1 MREPFNGLSRR
12 VFGSKIRTAIRFGI
26 QDNRSRQPSKFRNR
40 DNKSMAGCR
49 RLPADRFH
57 IPQRRDASRGIRR
70 TDCQGTVERVV
81 CLSSSYIAMF
91 DALGKV
97 ENVVGVS
104 GMDFISNE
112 YVTAHRNRIG
122 DVGYDSNIDFEMMLA
137 MRPDVVL
144 LYGIAGEETR
154 LTSKLG
160 ELGIPYMYMGDYVE
174 NSPLGKAEWIHVV
187 AELTDRCEEADS
199 LFGRITDDYEELAEK
214 VRTHLSGQHG
224 KMPQV
229 MLNTPYRDIWFMPSA
244 ESYMVRLIRDAGG
257 ETYTPAEKGSASIP
271 VDLEKAYLLAS
282 EADVWLNTGRQQ
294 HSVGTEGTESE
305 VRTDAR
311 GQEPAR
317 IQLQPPT
324 HAGRRLGLLGIG
336 HSPPR
341 HCPARPRNDTPPGDN
356 RVRAILLRTTA
367 IADEPP
373 QYDTLPCA
381 GRNGCNTLPARPCG
395 RLDTHTA
402 ARRMG
407 GTDRRRMRGDHT
419 QHSAQDPSHKG
430 HDGPYLPELRCRPA
444 AFRCRRF
451 SAIRLQGRTHSA

>member
-1 MREPFNGLSRR
+1 MNISKRIIILSSIVLAACANRSTASLDEFSEVKYEPQYASGFR
-12 VFGSKIRTAIRFGI
+12 ITEA
-26 QDNRSRQPSKFRNR
+26 DNRQSSVIEITNPWQGAEDYRQTVFISRNGEMP
-40 DNKSMAGCR
+40 
-49 RLPADRFH
+49 PAAFGGQTVKA
-57 IPQRRDASRGIRR
+57 P
-70 TDCQGTVERVV
+70 VERVV

-112 YVTAHRNRIG
+112 YVTAHRDRIG

-199 LFGRITDDYEELAEK
+199 LFGRITDDYEELAAK
-214 VRTHLSGQHG
+214 VRAHLYVLHG

-282 EADVWLNTGRQQ
+282 EADVWLNTGASNTLSELKAQNPRFAQMPVVRNRRVYNCNRRRTPAGG
-294 HSVGTEGTESE
+294 SDFWESGIVHPDIVLRDLVTILHPE
-305 VRTDAR
+305 IIEC
-311 GQEPAR
+311 EPYYYE
-317 IQLQPPT
+317 QLQ
-324 HAGRRLGLLGIG
+324 
-336 HSPPR
+336 
-341 HCPARPRNDTPPGDN
+341 
-356 RVRAILLRTTA
+356 
-367 IADEPP
+367 
-373 QYDTLPCA
+373 
-381 GRNGCNTLPARPCG
+381 
-395 RLDTHTA
+395 
-402 ARRMG
+402 
-407 GTDRRRMRGDHT
+407 
-419 QHSAQDPSHKG
+419 
-430 HDGPYLPELRCRPA
+430 
-444 AFRCRRF
+444 
-451 SAIRLQGRTHSA
+451 